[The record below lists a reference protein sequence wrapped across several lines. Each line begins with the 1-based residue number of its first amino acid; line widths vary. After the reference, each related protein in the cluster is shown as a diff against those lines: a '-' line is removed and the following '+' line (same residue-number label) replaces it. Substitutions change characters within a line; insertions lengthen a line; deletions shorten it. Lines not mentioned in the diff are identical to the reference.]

1 MKQSNDLVTAMRN
14 SNGAAGR
21 EPTDNGKER
30 AYLWAAV
37 ATVAVGTLYAVTLA
51 PTAAF
56 WDASEYIAT
65 ARILGVPHP
74 PGNPLFVLMARAWH
88 VLLEPLGLSTAVRIN
103 LFSATASA
111 LAHGLWFLVV
121 HRILGF
127 FGGSKSFRLVGAFAA
142 VLVSATAF
150 TVWNQSNVNEK
161 VYSVSFFTIALL
173 SWLALRWRDNLG
185 RGKDDNLLLLMTF
198 VLALSVGNHLMAF
211 LAAPALLLFI
221 CLVRPRALL
230 HWRLYPAVLVAGFL
244 GLSVHL
250 YLPVRAAQDPII
262 NEAEPT
268 CESFG
273 EAVTSVVTYGAKGCH
288 NLSSAL
294 KREQYEKPPLR
305 TRLAPFSAQMQNW
318 FQYFDWQWARGLSGD
333 DVLFGKARTP
343 FTALFV
349 VLGLLGMAEMIRRDP
364 KSGIYMASLFG
375 ILSLGLVYYMNFKY
389 GFSIPAPE
397 PDSPPLHE
405 VRERDYFFIV
415 GFSIWG
421 LAAGV
426 GVAALW
432 RRAWGALSVRGLA
445 TRPAMAV
452 AAPILGAAFVPL
464 ALNYERARRDQD
476 YAARDWAHNILMS
489 VEPYSL
495 IFTNGD
501 NDTFPLWY
509 LQEVEGIRRDVTV
522 AVTSYLSTPW
532 YVNQLRR
539 LTRPCEPGEDPD
551 GDSTRILC
559 QRPYTSENTDAMY
572 THDPGLA
579 RAAGKTPL
587 LVSEPVRLPGR
598 SIFPPELSEDVVQ
611 QIAREGAQ
619 FLDSVA
625 TVPLG
630 PFTARLQGE
639 RYLTAAQQFQL
650 WAIRTAMEDRPV
662 YFAGAAG
669 ASLAVGNFSG
679 ATTAIGLRE
688 RVVREG
694 VAFRLWPGDPA
705 DAPRDLQQIDGNLA
719 AIMGSWVDM
728 EKTRA
733 LLDDVFVHRTGLP
746 DEWEFWPDMPSVGIS
761 TYYGWA
767 HFALYTGATLRGD
780 TATANQQVAR
790 YEAWA
795 RLANPSG

>member
-1 MKQSNDLVTAMRN
+1 MRN
-14 SNGAAGR
+14 ATGAAAR
-21 EPTDNGKER
+21 EPVADSTAR
-30 AYLWAAV
+30 AYLCAAAAAV
-37 ATVAVGTLYAVTLA
+37 AVGALYVATLA

-65 ARILGVPHP
+65 ARILGIPHP

-121 HRILGF
+121 HRLLGF

-221 CLVRPRALL
+221 CLVRPRVLL
-230 HWRLYPAVLVAGFL
+230 HWRLYPAVLLAGFL

-268 CESFG
+268 CETFG

-294 KREQYEKPPLR
+294 KREQYEKPSLGV
-305 TRLAPFSAQMQNW
+305 RLAPLGAQLQNW
-318 FQYFDWQWARGLSGD
+318 FQYFDWQWARRLDGD
-333 DVLFGKARTP
+333 NVLFAKARTP

-375 ILSLGLVYYMNFKY
+375 VLSFGLVYYMNFKY
-389 GFSIPAPE
+389 GYSIPAPE
-397 PDSPPLHE
+397 PDSRELHE

-426 GVAALW
+426 GVATLW
-432 RRAWGALSVRGLA
+432 RRAWGGLNARGWA

-452 AAPILGAAFVPL
+452 ATPILGMAFVPL
-464 ALNYERARRDQD
+464 ALNHERARRDQD

-489 VEPYSL
+489 VEPYAL

-509 LQEVEGIRRDVTV
+509 LQEAEGIRRDVTV

-551 GDSTRILC
+551 ADPTRILC

-572 THDPGLA
+572 THDPELA
-579 RAAGKTPL
+579 RAADKTPL
-587 LVSEPVRLPGR
+587 FVSDPVRPPR
-598 SIFPPELSEDVVQ
+598 RAIFPPELSEAVVDR
-611 QIAREGAQ
+611 IARDGAP
-619 FLDSVA
+619 FLDSAA

-630 PFTARLQGE
+630 PLTARLTGE

-650 WAIRTAMEDRPV
+650 WAIRTAIDDRPV
-662 YFAGAAG
+662 YFAGVTG
-669 ASLAVGNFSG
+669 PTLAVAGVPG
-679 ATTAIGLRE
+679 ATTASGLRE
-688 RVVREG
+688 HVVREG

-705 DAPRDLQQIDGNLA
+705 DALQRDLQPIDGDLA
-719 AIMGSWVDM
+719 GITGAWVDM
-728 EKTRA
+728 EKTRV
-733 LLDDVFVHRTGLP
+733 LLDEVFIHRTGLP

-761 TYYGWA
+761 AYYGWA
-767 HFALYTGATLRGD
+767 HLALYSGALLRND
-780 TATANQQVAR
+780 ATTANQQVAR

-795 RLANPSG
+795 RLNPSG